1 MMNNPVLLRAL
12 VILGVAVLGCSE
24 GSSGSARAPVPQAQ
38 DSSRKT
44 ARPRDIGLV
53 LSSGGCKG
61 AYHLGVWK
69 ALDEAGLADRI
80 GVISGTSIGALC
92 SALFASTGDPKVQE
106 RAWTETTTV
115 LTLNPD
121 PSAAHALRRDGTP
134 AADDEPP
141 VAGCGR
147 GGAPR
152 ADAPHRARLPRTC
165 GEPRHDEPPFRRHVA
180 RAVAPSP

>member
-121 PSAAHALRRDGTP
+121 PSD
-134 AADDEPP
+134 
-141 VAGCGR
+141 
-147 GGAPR
+147 
-152 ADAPHRARLPRTC
+152 
-165 GEPRHDEPPFRRHVA
+165 VA
-180 RAVAPSP
+180 RIYAREAARQRDNAKAVRALHGSDR